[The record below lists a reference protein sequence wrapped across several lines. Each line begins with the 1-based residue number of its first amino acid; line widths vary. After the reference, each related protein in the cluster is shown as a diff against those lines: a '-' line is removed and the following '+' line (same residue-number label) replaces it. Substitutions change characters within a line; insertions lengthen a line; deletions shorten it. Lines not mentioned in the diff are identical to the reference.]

1 MTLVHPDSEISRVL
15 VITAHPDDVDFG
27 AAGTIAH
34 FTAAGLEVVYCI
46 CTDGQAGGFEDHVP
60 RSKIPEIRRAEQT
73 EAARRVGVHDVRFLG
88 LVDGELEANA
98 DLVRALTRVIREV
111 RPERVLTQS
120 PERDWSFIARS
131 HPDHLAAGEAA
142 VRAVYPAARNPYAF
156 PELAEEG
163 LAAWTVR
170 EVWLSGHPTTNHVVD
185 VTETFDKKMAAL
197 YAHQSQ
203 HPEPDQL
210 EPRLRE
216 GFGRVAAT
224 AGLPQGHLAEGYF
237 VVETG

>member
-1 MTLVHPDSEISRVL
+1 MRYAR
-15 VITAHPDDVDFG
+15 TAYSPRAPNATG
-27 AAGTIAH
+27 RSSPAATPTIWR
-34 FTAAGLEVVYCI
+34 
-46 CTDGQAGGFEDHVP
+46 P
-60 RSKIPEIRRAEQT
+60 
-73 EAARRVGVHDVRFLG
+73 ARRRC
-88 LVDGELEANA
+88 
-98 DLVRALTRVIREV
+98 
-111 RPERVLTQS
+111 
-120 PERDWSFIARS
+120 ARS
-131 HPDHLAAGEAA
+131 IP
-142 VRAVYPAARNPYAF
+142 RPATPYAF

-170 EVWLSGHPTTNHVVD
+170 ELWLSGHPTTNHVVD
-185 VTETFDKKMAAL
+185 VTETFGQKMAAL